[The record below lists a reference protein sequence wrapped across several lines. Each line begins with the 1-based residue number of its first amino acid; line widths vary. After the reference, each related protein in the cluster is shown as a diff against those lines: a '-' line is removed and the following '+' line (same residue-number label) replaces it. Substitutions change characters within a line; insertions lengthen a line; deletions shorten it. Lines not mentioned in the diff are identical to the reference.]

1 MKFKFLILFLFSSLF
16 LQAQERFVDPLFKSK
31 KAIERTYAQKDGED
45 LKLYIYEPQNDK
57 STKRP
62 VIIFMHGG
70 GFGVGSPHNKDEVK
84 FAKECAQRGFVAVQ
98 IGYRLTRKG
107 KSFGCDFSA
116 EGKRETFKK
125 AAEDYL
131 DAVTYMIQHKDEFH
145 IDPHKIIAGGS
156 SAGAEAILHAVYQQE
171 LLWEENSTY
180 EDIDFAG
187 VFSLAGA
194 ILDTRYMNDEN
205 TTPAIFFHGTDD
217 NLVPYATAAHHY
229 CEKSQ
234 PGYLIL
240 DGSRSIANR
249 LKELNTAYLL
259 YTFKG
264 AKHEISSIP
273 FDYLPE
279 IFSYVKDVFLENN
292 FKQTEVVI
300 D

>member
-1 MKFKFLILFLFSSLF
+1 MVIERSLVYINLILLFIFGNIYYLLSLN
-16 LQAQERFVDPLFKSK
+16 
-31 KAIERTYAQKDGED
+31 G
-45 LKLYIYEPQNDK
+45 
-57 STKRP
+57 
-62 VIIFMHGG
+62 H
-70 GFGVGSPHNKDEVK
+70 
-84 FAKECAQRGFVAVQ
+84 
-98 IGYRLTRKG
+98 
-107 KSFGCDFSA
+107 
-116 EGKRETFKK
+116 
-125 AAEDYL
+125 
-131 DAVTYMIQHKDEFH
+131 
-145 IDPHKIIAGGS
+145 
-156 SAGAEAILHAVYQQE
+156 
-171 LLWEENSTY
+171 
-180 EDIDFAG
+180 
-187 VFSLAGA
+187 
-194 ILDTRYMNDEN
+194 MNDEN